1 MKSAERIIPAPLS
14 EEMTTRI
21 QQLAINAFR
30 AIDGYG
36 IARID
41 FLAKPAE
48 NVVYL
53 NEINTMPGSLA
64 FYLWQESGM
73 SMGELVHK
81 LVELARDAHG
91 EKRSS
96 SYDYRTDLINLA
108 QMRGLKGVKGAKA
121 ASRSGSAN

>member
-1 MKSAERIIPAPLS
+1 L
-14 EEMTTRI
+14 TTRI

-41 FLAKPAE
+41 FLAKPDE

-64 FYLWQESGM
+64 SYLWQESGM
-73 SMGELVHK
+73 SMTELGHIRVQ
-81 LVELARDAHG
+81 LERDAHAD
-91 EKRSS
+91 KRGST
-96 SYDYRTDLINLA
+96 YDYPTDLINLA
-108 QMRGLKGVKGAKA
+108 RLLALKGLKGAKA
-121 ASRSGSAN
+121 ASRCSASS